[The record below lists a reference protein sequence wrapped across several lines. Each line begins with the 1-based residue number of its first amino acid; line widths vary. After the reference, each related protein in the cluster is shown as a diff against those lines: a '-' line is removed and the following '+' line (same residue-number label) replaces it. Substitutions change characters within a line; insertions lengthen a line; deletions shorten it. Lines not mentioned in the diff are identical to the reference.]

1 MKVLKELQQGL
12 YKSVNTCIA
21 EVVNINKIKVFWTH
35 SLNKFCSHFRT
46 VVSYKTSTMPLY
58 TDETINLAPNL
69 GEYDSLD
76 ENVIQ
81 EYNEFI
87 LASKVYYALKEAACS
102 EQSARMTAMDAASK
116 NAGKNLMIKISYITW
131 IDIQIGT
138 NFGL

>member
-1 MKVLKELQQGL
+1 
-12 YKSVNTCIA
+12 
-21 EVVNINKIKVFWTH
+21 
-35 SLNKFCSHFRT
+35 
-46 VVSYKTSTMPLY
+46 MPLF

-87 LASKVYYALKEAACS
+87 LASKVFYAMKEAACS

-116 NAGKNLMIKISYITW
+116 NAGKSTILYKSEI
-131 IDIQIGT
+131 
-138 NFGL
+138 F